1 MSSYPIYI
9 IEFKPQKFV
18 IVFQNEKQDIQ
29 HTEFWEQTVARV
41 TADYLGAPRSELLNL
56 PYCQR
61 RARIINQRVFYG
73 EDQTTDLL
81 DQIMTAVDESGLVW
95 RFDEHE
101 ARLPMDVA
109 MMNAIVPSPQ

>member
-1 MSSYPIYI
+1 MSYPIYI
-9 IEFKPQKFV
+9 VEFKPQKFV
-18 IVFQNEKQDIQ
+18 IVFENEKQDIQ

-41 TADYLGAPRSELLNL
+41 TAKYLGVPRSELLNL

-61 RARIINQRVFYG
+61 RARIINQIVFYG
-73 EDQTTDLL
+73 EDQTPALL

-109 MMNAIVPSPQ
+109 MMKAIVPSPQ